1 MKNDFFCFAEQKT
14 NRDRRPPHHPAVPVL
29 EQEPT
34 EHAKIILYL
43 FDK

>member
-1 MKNDFFCFAEQKT
+1 MTFSVSLQAKNEP
-14 NRDRRPPHHPAVPVL
+14 RPPPPHHPAVPVL

>member
-1 MKNDFFCFAEQKT
+1 MTFSAFAEEKRT
-14 NRDRRPPHHPAVPVL
+14 AAATPSSHPAVPVL

>member
-1 MKNDFFCFAEQKT
+1 MKNDFFCFAEEKRT
-14 NRDRRPPHHPAVPVL
+14 AVAPSSHPAVPVL

>member
-1 MKNDFFCFAEQKT
+1 MTFSVSLSKKRTAAAA
-14 NRDRRPPHHPAVPVL
+14 PPHHPAVPVL

>member
-1 MKNDFFCFAEQKT
+1 MKNDFSVVNWGP
-14 NRDRRPPHHPAVPVL
+14 NRLTPHPAVPVL
-29 EQEPT
+29 ELEPT